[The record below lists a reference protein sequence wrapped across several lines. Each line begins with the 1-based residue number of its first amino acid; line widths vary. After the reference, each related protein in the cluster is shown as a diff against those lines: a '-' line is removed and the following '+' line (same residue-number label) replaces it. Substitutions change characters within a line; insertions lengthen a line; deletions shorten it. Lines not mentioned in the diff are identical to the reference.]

1 MKKANVAGLERMAA
15 NYLQHLYRY
24 YLNIKKNTAPN
35 DPERD
40 VVWADYNSACNM
52 LAAFGCG
59 WQRTYSGDPAD
70 EDAPMDISNYRHFV
84 SFPDDNQCA
93 KLNFDAWKD

>member
-15 NYLQHLYRY
+15 NYLQHLFRY
-24 YLNIKKNTAPN
+24 YLIIKKNTAPN
-35 DPERD
+35 DPGRD
-40 VVWADYNSACNM
+40 VVWADYSSACNM
-52 LAAFGCG
+52 PEAFGCG
-59 WQRTYSGDPAD
+59 WQRTYSGDPVD
-70 EDAPMDISNYRHFV
+70 EAALMDISNYRHFV